1 MPSHS
6 LILFKSKSGQ
16 KIEENTIISD
26 AIPFVSIIVLNY
38 NGKNFLNACLL
49 SLSKIDYPKSSYE
62 VIMVDNGSV
71 DGSVEYVRKNFPW
84 VHVVTLNKNYGFGG
98 GNNIGIR
105 FARGEYLVFLNND
118 TRVTKDWLSKLVQAL
133 TEHSAT
139 ICASK
144 TLFMDN
150 SEMVE
155 YGGGKF
161 TINGR
166 GYSVALR
173 KKYQEENECV
183 YTGYPC
189 AASMLIKKDVFH
201 KLGGF
206 DEDYFACLEDTD
218 LGWRAWLY
226 GYRVVYCPASIVYHV
241 AGGTTGRGRISPL
254 KAFQGTKNSFLNI
267 LKNLELKNLLIG
279 IMLAFLYDLI
289 EILHLVKCR
298 DIECIKMK
306 IKAYYWVTK
315 NLQSIIQ
322 KRLVVQRNRTISDK
336 YLLNVGLMAS
346 FKEALHAYVRLR
358 KLDQFFLERTKQRQF
373 SKARVV

>member
-1 MPSHS
+1 LSS
-6 LILFKSKSGQ
+6 LFR
-16 KIEENTIISD
+16 
-26 AIPFVSIIVLNY
+26 
-38 NGKNFLNACLL
+38 
-49 SLSKIDYPKSSYE
+49 IDYPKSFYE

-84 VHVVTLNKNYGFGG
+84 VHVVTLKKNYGFGG
-98 GNNIGIR
+98 GNNKGIR
-105 FARGEYLVFLNND
+105 YAKGEYLVFLNND
-118 TRVTKDWLSKLVQAL
+118 TWVTKDWLSKLVQAS

-173 KKYQEENECV
+173 KYQEENECV

-189 AASMLIKKDVFH
+189 AASMLIKRDVFF

-206 DEDYFACLEDTD
+206 DEDYFACLDDTD

-226 GYRVVYCPASIVYHV
+226 GYRVLYCPVSIMYHV
-241 AGGTTGRGRISPL
+241 AGGTAGRGRISAL
-254 KAFQGTKNSFLNI
+254 KAFHGTKNAFLNI
-267 LKNLELKNLLIG
+267 LKNLEFKNLLPGVI
-279 IMLAFLYDLI
+279 LAFLYDLI
-289 EILHLVKCR
+289 EVLYLVNCGNIK
-298 DIECIKMK
+298 CIKMK
-306 IKAYYWVTK
+306 VKAYYWVAK
-315 NLQSIIQ
+315 NLRFTLR
-322 KRLVVQRNRTISDK
+322 KRLVIQGNRALSDK
-336 YLLNVGLMAS
+336 WLLNASLMAS
-346 FKEALHAYVRLR
+346 FKEALHEYIRLR
-358 KLDQFFLERTKQRQF
+358 KILPYTEKIKQRLI
-373 SKARVV
+373 R